1 MQPKTSEIL
10 PKIKNLP
17 KVGNYPTGPLQ
28 NCGEGRSEADSG
40 EQEKCESAS
49 READGGE
56 SENSENA
63 NRGASSPEVPAD
75 LPAKPEAVQLAG
87 GEQSGAY
94 DPGGGGWLYQQ
105 TLDGSF
111 STVPKPNFASKYAF
125 ERFRRDLHKALLC
138 TALKKKDRTASRR
151 RRLSRRVIS
160 GKGLKHKSEFFA

>member
-1 MQPKTSEIL
+1 MKNAEKRVFSCKDRCRYSRKRAKFCRNL
-10 PKIKNLP
+10 PKI
-17 KVGNYPTGPLQ
+17 GNYPTGPLQ
-28 NCGEGRSEADSG
+28 NCSEGRSEADSG

-94 DPGGGGWLYQQ
+94 DPGGGGWWLYQQ

-111 STVPKPNFASKYAF
+111 SAVP
-125 ERFRRDLHKALLC
+125 
-138 TALKKKDRTASRR
+138 TATIARGG
-151 RRLSRRVIS
+151 V
-160 GKGLKHKSEFFA
+160 FF